1 MGTDGL
7 AEAADERKPMI
18 RPIMRSELF
27 LSRPSLE
34 ATEADLEVGR
44 DLLDT
49 LRAHR
54 HECVGMAANMI
65 GVSKR
70 VIAFDDEGTLRA
82 MFNPEIVSK
91 AGEYRTEEGCL
102 SLAGQRPVVRY
113 KTVKVRY
120 RDERWKERCATYSGW
135 SAQIIQ
141 HEVDHCDGIVV

>member
-1 MGTDGL
+1 
-7 AEAADERKPMI
+7 MI
-18 RPIMRSELF
+18 RPIMRNELF
-27 LSRPSLE
+27 LSRPSAE

-44 DLLDT
+44 DLADT

-65 GVSKR
+65 GVLKR
-70 VIAFDDEGTLRA
+70 VIVFDDEGTLRT

-102 SLAGQRPVVRY
+102 SLAGQRPTVRF

-120 RDERWKERCATYSGW
+120 RDEKWKERCSTYSGW

-141 HEVDHCDGIVV
+141 HEVDHCEGIVI